1 MLAFRWRIYKVRK
14 QMEQQFGEGFGQQS
28 GPKGFGGF
36 GSPFAEQ
43 PRKEREGEV
52 KVHKTRERPRSAC
65 RRMWATTSISKR
77 KSSSMLKIFELIG
90 RYFMLM
96 GKVFSVRRRPPSTAG
111 GSFSKWSRS
120 VSTRSADGHHLG
132 LHRRG
137 HHVAD
142 VHQPRFAVHS
152 PLAGGLRHARDD
164 DPGVFVG
171 GRGADSRRKGRVV
184 DRLGDRNHAHHR
196 TDRRARN
203 HGRQLRLVP
212 HPPKI
217 VAAMVFFPF

>member
-1 MLAFRWRIYKVRK
+1 MGLVILVVVLMLAFRWRIYKVRK

-52 KVHKTRERPRSAC
+52 KVHKTPGTPGEARVEGR
-65 RRMWATTSISKR
+65 ATTSISKR

-96 GKVFSVRRRPPSTAG
+96 GKVFSRPEKPPSTAG

-120 VSTRSADGHHLG
+120 VSTRSA
-132 LHRRG
+132 
-137 HHVAD
+137 
-142 VHQPRFAVHS
+142 
-152 PLAGGLRHARDD
+152 
-164 DPGVFVG
+164 
-171 GRGADSRRKGRVV
+171 
-184 DRLGDRNHAHHR
+184 
-196 TDRRARN
+196 
-203 HGRQLRLVP
+203 
-212 HPPKI
+212 
-217 VAAMVFFPF
+217 